1 MSSLQYRKDR
11 MTKLA
16 DAWHAD
22 KVRDLF
28 ISWDIPKQLH
38 DNLTRSIGIYVAKAL
53 NFEYTS
59 DETEFMKRL
68 DANRDNRTNVTPNG
82 GVVPKKEYALEYNNR
97 CCIEMCLEF
106 HW

>member
-16 DAWHAD
+16 NAWHAD

-82 GVVPKKEYALEYNNR
+82 GVVPKKEYALEYNAFLKEIGR
-97 CCIEMCLEF
+97 A
-106 HW
+106 HV